1 MMDRRLLAVGALLA
15 LVALSGCLGGGG
27 EISEDK
33 LTKNATYDWE
43 KNVTASYNVT
53 TSSLLSFSSNDY
65 RAVIQVENRS
75 TLELH
80 RSTLFRGDQPV
91 SIRSLQFRFPNES
104 ASGERIVNAT
114 HENLTAVEQSDET
127 EIRLPAA
134 NGTVAYAA
142 NWGGA
147 SRAWGGSPRTWRV
160 RTPVEGSHEVVM
172 PDGAR
177 TDLPLFSLTSP
188 SSDEKSVENNRQTIR
203 WDDLSSGSITIR
215 YYLVRDLFLFGGLFA
230 IVILVGLAGMGY
242 YYRGIQRAQK
252 KREEVGLDVE
262 QDDDDVGDDGPPPGV
277 R

>member
-1 MMDRRLLAVGALLA
+1 MTSRRLLAVGALFA

-33 LTKNATYDWE
+33 LTKDAEYDWDN
-43 KNVTASYNVT
+43 NVTASYDVT

-65 RAVIQVENRS
+65 KAVIDVENRT
-75 TLELH
+75 TLELY
-80 RSTLFRGDQPV
+80 RSTLFRGDQSV
-91 SIRSLQFRFPNES
+91 SIRALQFRFPNGTIVD
-104 ASGERIVNAT
+104 AS
-114 HENLTAVEQSDET
+114 HDNLTAVEGSDET
-127 EIRLPAA
+127 EIRVPVE
-134 NGTVAYAA
+134 NGTVAYSA

-160 RTPVEGSHEVVM
+160 QTPVEGSHEVVM

-188 SSDEKSVENNRQTIR
+188 SADEKSVEDNRQQIR
-203 WDDLSSGSITIR
+203 WDEFSSGSITVR
-215 YYLVRDLFLFGGLFA
+215 YYLVRDLYLFGGLFLIA
-230 IVILVGLAGMGY
+230 GLIGFGGFAY
-242 YYRGIQRAQK
+242 YYRGIKRARE

>member
-1 MMDRRLLAVGALLA
+1 MRDRRLLAVGALFA

-33 LTKNATYDWE
+33 LTQNAEYDWE
-43 KNVTASYNVT
+43 KNVTASYDVT
-53 TSSLLSFSSNDY
+53 TTSLLSFSSNDY
-65 RAVIQVENRS
+65 RAVISVENQSVLELSRS
-75 TLELH
+75 TLI
-80 RSTLFRGDQPV
+80 RGDQSV
-91 SIRSLQFRFPNES
+91 SIRALRFRYPNGTEL
-104 ASGERIVNAT
+104 NAT

-127 EIRLPAA
+127 EIRLPAE
-134 NGTVAYAA
+134 NGTVAYSA

-160 RTPVEGSHEVVM
+160 QTPVEGSHEVMM
-172 PDGAR
+172 PEGAR

-188 SSDEKSVENNRQTIR
+188 GGHDTSVEDNRAYLR
-203 WDDLSSGSITIR
+203 WDDLDSGSITVR

-230 IVILVGLAGMGY
+230 IAGLVGVGGVAY
-242 YYRGIQRAQK
+242 YYRGIQRARQ

-262 QDDDDVGDDGPPPGV
+262 QDDDTGDDGPPPGV